1 MGVVNRAEWG
11 ALGERLAAEFLTSA
25 GYVIRA
31 RNVRVPPWGE
41 IDIVAER
48 DGVLALVEVRLRR
61 GSRYGEAAA
70 SLSPAK
76 QRRMRNAAVGYL
88 TQLGDAALP
97 ARIDLVAVSLDGHGL
112 LAGIEHIENAVE
124 G

>member
-1 MGVVNRAEWG
+1 MNRMEWG
-11 ALGERLAAEFLTSA
+11 ALGERLAAEHLVAS
-25 GYVIRA
+25 GYVLVA

-61 GSRYGEAAA
+61 GSRFGEAAA
-70 SLSPAK
+70 SIGAAK
-76 QRRMRNAAVGYL
+76 HRRMRNAALRYL
-88 TQLGDAALP
+88 ALQGEHAQP
-97 ARIDLVAVSLDGHGL
+97 ARIDLVAVALDSRGVL
-112 LAGIEHIENAVE
+112 LGIEHLENVVE